1 MPVRMRLSIL
11 AALAAALLVLPG
23 CTPAYR
29 LTVEPSGPAITGQ
42 QAQSLAAS
50 TDISAL
56 ASVGATD
63 APAMRTAVLTQLRA
77 QGAFGARAAD
87 LLTIGFPAKTASVPA
102 LVRGCAVDGV
112 DAVLVVEAWGSSGGM
127 LVHRRLWVFDRA
139 KGTVIR
145 ASSFR

>member
-1 MPVRMRLSIL
+1 
-11 AALAAALLVLPG
+11 
-23 CTPAYR
+23 
-29 LTVEPSGPAITGQ
+29 
-42 QAQSLAAS
+42 
-50 TDISAL
+50 
-56 ASVGATD
+56 
-63 APAMRTAVLTQLRA
+63 MRTTVLTQLRS
-77 QGAFGARAAD
+77 QGAFGVRAAD
-87 LLTIGFPAKTASVPA
+87 LLTIGFPAQTASVPV